1 LIDGNCEGCP
11 YHVYP
16 YTAQS
21 PVMENGK
28 YITKEFRSD
37 EDVWAVIDL
46 IIEETNTV
54 NKKQKK
60 SFDVAKSVLTQIPFF
75 ACVNKVLD
83 QQVQNDIAR
92 YVYCEKF
99 KVPAYNGSYGNQPY
113 KWIQKTNL
121 ISNAVARRQDS
132 ELKKVEK
139 ANE

>member
-1 LIDGNCEGCP
+1 MIDGNCEGCP

-37 EDVWAVIDL
+37 EDVWAIIDL

-54 NKKQKK
+54 NRKQKK
-60 SFDVAKSVLTQIPFF
+60 NFDITKSVLSQIPFF
-75 ACVNKVLD
+75 ACTNKMLN

-92 YVYCEKF
+92 YLYCDKF
-99 KVPAYNGSYGNQPY
+99 KVPAYKGSYGNQPY
-113 KWIQKTNL
+113 KWIQKAMTIGN
-121 ISNAVARRQDS
+121 IIA
-132 ELKKVEK
+132 KKQNKEVEK
-139 ANE
+139 QNG

>member
-37 EDVWAVIDL
+37 EDVWAIIDL
-46 IIEETNTV
+46 IIKETNTV
-54 NKKQKK
+54 NRKQKK
-60 SFDVAKSVLTQIPFF
+60 NFDITKSVLSQIPFF
-75 ACVNKVLD
+75 ACTNKMLN

-92 YVYCEKF
+92 YLYCDKF
-99 KVPAYNGSYGNQPY
+99 KVPAYKGSYGNKQY
-113 KWIQKTNL
+113 KWIQKDMMIGN
-121 ISNAVARRQDS
+121 IIA
-132 ELKKVEK
+132 KKQNKEVEK
-139 ANE
+139 KNG

>member
-1 LIDGNCEGCP
+1 MIDGNCEGCP

-37 EDVWAVIDL
+37 EDVWAVIDS

-54 NKKQKK
+54 NKEQKK
-60 SFDVAKSVLTQIPFF
+60 SFDITKSVSAQIPFF
-75 ACVNKVLD
+75 ACTNRILD
-83 QQVQNDIAR
+83 QKVQNDIAR

-113 KWIQKTNL
+113 KWVQKTNL
-121 ISNAVARRQDS
+121 IGIAINRKQNS
-132 ELKKVEK
+132 EIKKAEK

>member
-1 LIDGNCEGCP
+1 MIDSNCEGCP

-16 YTAQS
+16 YKAQS

-37 EDVWAVIDL
+37 EDVWSVIDL

-54 NKKQKK
+54 NKEQGK
-60 SFDVAKSVLTQIPFF
+60 SFDMANSVSSQIPFF
-75 ACVNKVLD
+75 ACTNKVLN

-99 KVPAYNGSYGNQPY
+99 NVSAYDGSYGNQPY
-113 KWIQKTNL
+113 KWIQKAMIIGKML
-121 ISNAVARRQDS
+121 A
-132 ELKKVEK
+132 KKQKKEIEK
-139 ANE
+139 KNG

>member
-1 LIDGNCEGCP
+1 MIDGNCEGCP

-37 EDVWAVIDL
+37 EDVWAIIDL

-54 NKKQKK
+54 NRKQKK
-60 SFDVAKSVLTQIPFF
+60 NFDITKSVLSQIPFF
-75 ACVNKVLD
+75 ACTNKMLN

-92 YVYCEKF
+92 YLYC
-99 KVPAYNGSYGNQPY
+99 
-113 KWIQKTNL
+113 
-121 ISNAVARRQDS
+121 D
-132 ELKKVEK
+132 
-139 ANE
+139 